1 MRSFV
6 IAVQALFIALA
17 APAWA
22 QTSPAVPVVASVLPI
37 HSLVAGVME
46 GVGKPHL
53 LVPGGASP
61 HSFALRPSDARRLE
75 AAKAV
80 FWVGPTLETFLVRL
94 LKVLTQGATVVA
106 LAGAE
111 GVTLLP
117 FREGGPWDEHDHDHE
132 HGHSA
137 EAAHGHDDAHEHE
150 HEHDHD
156 HDHDHADHGIDAHV
170 WLDPLNAVAFVGAI
184 AAALEQADPANAK
197 VYRTN
202 AVRVV
207 GKLRALDA
215 ELRRTLAPAHGKPY
229 IVFHDAY
236 QYFEARYGLHPAGS
250 ITVNPELSP
259 GARRLVDIRER
270 IRSDKA
276 VCVFAEPQFEP
287 KLVRTVIEGTGTRVG
302 TLDPL
307 GARLKPGPGAYFQL
321 LRSLAKDLTACLD
334 GRS

>member
-17 APAWA
+17 APAWG
-22 QTSPAVPVVASVLPI
+22 QTPPAVPVVASVLPI

-61 HSFALRPSDARRLE
+61 HSFALRPSDASKLGE
-75 AAKAV
+75 AKAV
-80 FWVGPTLETFLVRL
+80 FWVGPTLETFLVRP
-94 LKVLTQGATVVA
+94 LKALTQGATVVA

-117 FREGGPWDEHDHDHE
+117 FREGGPWDEQDDEHE
-132 HGHSA
+132 HGHGA
-137 EAAHGHDDAHEHE
+137 EAAHGHGDAHE
-150 HEHDHD
+150 

-197 VYRTN
+197 AYRAN
-202 AVRVV
+202 AGRMV
-207 GKLRALDA
+207 GKLKALDA
-215 ELRRTLAPAHGKPY
+215 ELRRTLAPAQGKPY

-236 QYFEARYGLHPAGS
+236 QYFESRYGLHPAGS

-287 KLVRTVIEGTGTRVG
+287 KLVRTVIEGTGTRIG

-307 GARLKPGPGAYFQL
+307 GAQLKPGPGAYFQL
-321 LRSLAKDLTACLD
+321 LRTLAKDLTTCLD

>member
-6 IAVQALFIALA
+6 IAIQALLLALA
-17 APAWA
+17 APAWG
-22 QTSPAVPVVASVLPI
+22 QTPPAVPVVASVLPI

-46 GVGKPHL
+46 GVGKPFL

-80 FWVGPTLETFLVRL
+80 FWVGPTLETFLVRP
-94 LKVLTQGATVVA
+94 LKALTRDATVVA
-106 LAGAE
+106 LAGVA
-111 GVTLLP
+111 GVTRLP
-117 FREGGPWDEHDHDHE
+117 FREGGPWDEHG
-132 HGHSA
+132 HGA
-137 EAAHGHDDAHEHE
+137 EAAQRHGEA
-150 HEHDHD
+150 HEHDHED
-156 HDHDHADHGIDAHV
+156 VDHGIDAHA
-170 WLDPLNAVAFVGAI
+170 WLDPLNAVVFVGAI

-197 VYRTN
+197 AYRTN

-215 ELRRTLAPAHGKPY
+215 ELRRTLAPAEGRPY

-250 ITVNPELSP
+250 ITVSPELSP
-259 GARRLVDIRER
+259 GARRLVDIRKR

-287 KLVRTVIEGTGTRVG
+287 KLVRTVIEGTGTRIG

-321 LRSLAKDLTACLD
+321 LRNLAKDLTTCLD